1 MATYP
6 PNTNNLVP
14 STTPGPGFQGENAYG
29 MTPTTNATGIVL
41 QRLCVQLLRYGSFL
55 DDRSKPRN
63 SFLAEWDRD
72 VPAINLSSVFSDN
85 DLVEL
90 ETGRA
95 EQRQT
100 SLSWIDL
107 NARHAARRSIPFQ
120 AVASLSQPSTS
131 QSSMPQLSTPSQP
144 SLRTDTWITLRAYSM
159 WSILLFP
166 IQFILAIIFYSGASV
181 GAVCVVGFALEDRS
195 TPKVLASVF
204 IGVLGQIFLIYVWTN
219 TLGLPSLAV
228 IQTVIPFWW
237 RTSWPILRRLVAGW
251 LTRAKQAML
260 WPLHI
265 LLMFIS
271 FKL

>member
-120 AVASLSQPSTS
+120 AVASLSQPFNVTIFNATTFHS
-131 QSSMPQLSTPSQP
+131 LSTISEDRYLDYFEGILDVVNT
-144 SLRTDTWITLRAYSM
+144 SLSYPVHSGNY
-159 WSILLFP
+159 LLFGS
-166 IQFILAIIFYSGASV
+166 IGGSG
-181 GAVCVVGFALEDRS
+181 VCRGFRS
-195 TPKVLASVF
+195 
-204 IGVLGQIFLIYVWTN
+204 
-219 TLGLPSLAV
+219 
-228 IQTVIPFWW
+228 
-237 RTSWPILRRLVAGW
+237 
-251 LTRAKQAML
+251 
-260 WPLHI
+260 
-265 LLMFIS
+265 
-271 FKL
+271 